1 MVIPQVD
8 VTVKGNVM
16 SGSQQQFFFRNS
28 EIGGDPNG
36 GVIGKVFVGCKGAP
50 GLKCN
55 TGSGAG
61 NKIVVPSTPMI
72 AEKPYIAIKN
82 DKYFLVVPNVE

>member
-1 MVIPQVD
+1 V
-8 VTVKGNVM
+8 N
-16 SGSQQQFFFRNS
+16 
-28 EIGGDPNG
+28 E

-50 GLKCN
+50 GLKCK

-82 DKYFLVVPNVE
+82 EKYILVVPNIEANK